1 LKKQTNKPSELE
13 MQVLAVLWDNGPCTV
28 RQVLDLL
35 PDGKTRAYTTVL
47 SVMQMME
54 KKGLV
59 THERQGNAN
68 LYRPLQ
74 NRKAIIKP
82 FIGRLINNVFGG
94 SKLRLVESLLGS
106 EKMDAKELSE
116 LRKLIRQYTGEK

>member
-1 LKKQTNKPSELE
+1 
-13 MQVLAVLWDNGPCTV
+13 LAVLWDHGPCTV
-28 RQVLDLL
+28 RKALDLL
-35 PDGKTRAYTTVL
+35 PDGKNRAYTTVL

-59 THERQGNAN
+59 THDRKGNAN

-74 NRKAIIKP
+74 SRETIIKP
-82 FIGRLINNVFGG
+82 FMGRLISNVFGG

-106 EKMDAKELSE
+106 EKMDAEELAQLQE
-116 LRKLIRQYTGEK
+116 LIKQYAGEG

>member
-1 LKKQTNKPSELE
+1 MMSHTKPSELE
-13 MQVLAVLWDNGPCTV
+13 LQVLAVLWDHGPSTV

-35 PDGKTRAYTTVL
+35 PDGKDRAYTTVL

-54 KKGLV
+54 RKGLV
-59 THERQGNAN
+59 THDRQGNAN

-74 NRKAIIKP
+74 SRETIIKP
-82 FIGRLINNVFGG
+82 FMGRLVSNVFGG

-106 EKMDAKELSE
+106 EKLDTEELAQLEE
-116 LRKLIRQYTGEK
+116 LIKQHTREG